1 MRIPTKYDYLKQTA
15 SLLLCGLLPC
25 LCIAQQRSF
34 SDATKIA
41 NTFVL
46 DHPRMSGMSD
56 VRLKLASS
64 IISPSNELRADKEAY
79 YIFTSESDEIG
90 FVIVSGDKRM
100 PEILAYSD
108 NNRFDTGNMPPSVR
122 YWLDCYV
129 EEFLSL
135 NGDETSDAKQLSSVN
150 PSGVAP
156 LLGNIVWGQ
165 GDPYNRNCPT
175 VRSERCVTGCVA
187 TAMAQ
192 VMKFHKYPN
201 SGKGSVNYYT
211 DTNNIHLQKD
221 FSMVQ
226 FHWDN
231 MLDKYKMKF
240 SLEEADAVAELM
252 YACGTSVKMD
262 YCTEGQGGSG
272 AYQNDLI
279 PAFVENFS
287 YDDDA
292 AFMARSH
299 CSIEDWHNIL
309 VNELNAGRPVN
320 YAGSSTRDGGHS
332 FVLDGYRVGEGNAYP
347 DYHVNWGWNGNCDG
361 YYKIADLHP
370 SEDGQ
375 HATYSGFNNSQQ
387 MTIGIKPEDGIDEG
401 VVYLCTPN
409 LYVSTS
415 TAKAGSN
422 LKVYTASCANCSYK
436 PFNGTLSVALISV
449 DDDSETILGEYR
461 MKALSYLQEQNNI
474 SIDVSL
480 PSSLPNGQYTI
491 QLRSKP
497 SGKSDYQQVISKQ
510 YSQLTISS
518 TDSVTPDVA
527 SEAMLGC
534 SELEV
539 VSDTKP
545 SLVSLNI
552 YELQNLQESPFI
564 GDLRMILADKSGK
577 QLCAFGDSIQP
588 GELSTFEIQEAPL
601 KIHGQLVGEWPDGDY
616 KVYVGAR
623 QINTSRY
630 VYLSFYDISQP
641 DIEYHELSLSAQIK
655 GGKLIIN
662 GKTYD
667 ISPTSIN
674 QVEQNDMKSKE
685 DTIRIYRLDGLII
698 GSRVVNTLPSG
709 VYVIRQGKLTRK
721 MIIR

>member
-1 MRIPTKYDYLKQTA
+1 MRILTNCGYFKQTA

-25 LCIAQQRSF
+25 LCLAQQRSF

-46 DHPRMSGMSD
+46 DKTSMSEMSD
-56 VRLKLASS
+56 LKLKLSS
-64 IISPSNELRADKEAY
+64 SVISSDNELSANKEAY
-79 YIFTSESDEIG
+79 YIFASASGGAG

-100 PEILAYSD
+100 PEILAYS
-108 NNRFDTGNMPPSVR
+108 NQNRFDTDSMPPSVR

-135 NGDETSDAKQLSSVN
+135 DGNETSDAKQLSSAN

-156 LLGNIVWGQ
+156 LLGNAIWGQ
-165 GDPYNRNCPT
+165 GDPYNRNCPS
-175 VRSERCVTGCVA
+175 VRNERCVTGCVA

-192 VMKFHKYPN
+192 VMKFHKYPAN
-201 SGKGSVNYYT
+201 GKGSVNYYT
-211 DTNNIHLQKD
+211 ATNNIHLQKD

-226 FHWDN
+226 FYWDK
-231 MLDKYKMKF
+231 MLDNYKIRF

-262 YCTEGQGGSG
+262 YCTSDQGGSG
-272 AYQNDLI
+272 AYQYDLI

-292 AFMARSH
+292 AFMIRSH

-332 FVLDGYRVGEGNAYP
+332 FVLDGYRVSEGNNYP
-347 DYHVNWGWNGNCDG
+347 DYHVNWGWNGSCDG

-375 HATYSGFNNSQQ
+375 HATYAGFNNSQQ
-387 MTIGIKPEDGIDEG
+387 MTIGIKPEDGINEG
-401 VVYLCTPN
+401 VIYLCTPN
-409 LYVSTS
+409 LYTSAST
-415 TAKAGSN
+415 TKAGSN
-422 LKVYTASCANCSYK
+422 IKVYTASCANYSYK
-436 PFNGTLSVALISV
+436 PFNGTLSVALISL
-449 DDDSETILGEYR
+449 DNDSETIVGEYR
-461 MKALSYLQEQNNI
+461 VKALSYLQEQNNI
-474 SIDVSL
+474 NIDISL
-480 PSSLPNGQYTI
+480 PSSLPDGQYTI
-491 QLRSKP
+491 QLRSKQ
-497 SGKSDYQQVISKQ
+497 SGRSDYQQVISKQ
-510 YSQLTISS
+510 YPQLTISS
-518 TDSVTPDVA
+518 TGSETPNVA
-527 SEAMLGC
+527 REAMLGC
-534 SELEV
+534 SEFEL
-539 VSDTKP
+539 VSETAP
-545 SLVSLNI
+545 SLISLNI

-588 GELSTFEIQEAPL
+588 GELSTFEVQEAPL
-601 KIHGQLVGEWPDGDY
+601 KIQGQLAGEWSDGDY

-623 QINTSRY
+623 QINTSKY

-641 DIEYHELSLSAQIK
+641 DMEYHELSLNAQIK
-655 GGKLIIN
+655 DGQLIIN
-662 GKTYD
+662 GKTYV
-667 ISPTSIN
+667 ISPTSII
-674 QVEQNDMKSKE
+674 QIEADDMKGKD
-685 DTIRIYRLDGLII
+685 DTISIYRLDGRYI
-698 GSRVVNTLPSG
+698 GSKNANTLPSG
-709 VYVIRQGKLTRK
+709 IYIIRQGKQTRK
-721 MIIR
+721 MIVR